1 MAISSRS
8 MPRTTVDLDAA
19 VLRDLK
25 RLKKREKKPLGQ
37 LISELVAVALA
48 REAAGRPFAWTTQR
62 MGARVDLEDREAV
75 RGRDFRSFEGIRARD
90 PFEDPRGT

>member
-1 MAISSRS
+1 

-25 RLKKREKKPLGQ
+25 RLQKRQKKPLGQ

-48 REAAGRPFAWTTQR
+48 REAAGETVGRPFVWTAQR
-62 MGARVDLEDREAV
+62 MGARVDLEDKEAV
-75 RGRDFRSFEGIRARD
+75 RAALGSK
-90 PFEDPRGT
+90 

>member
-1 MAISSRS
+1 

-37 LISELVAVALA
+37 LISELVAAALA
-48 REAAGRPFAWTTQR
+48 REAAGEAAGRPFAWTTQR
-62 MGARVDLEDREAV
+62 MSARVDLEDKEAV
-75 RGRDFRSFEGIRARD
+75 RDRDFRSFEGIRARD
-90 PFEDPRGT
+90 PFEDPRGS

>member
-1 MAISSRS
+1 

-37 LISELVAVALA
+37 LISELVAAALA
-48 REAAGRPFAWTTQR
+48 REAEGEAAGQPFASTTQR
-62 MGARVDLEDREAV
+62 MAARVDLEDKEAV
-75 RGRDFRSFEGIRARD
+75 RAALGSA
-90 PFEDPRGT
+90 